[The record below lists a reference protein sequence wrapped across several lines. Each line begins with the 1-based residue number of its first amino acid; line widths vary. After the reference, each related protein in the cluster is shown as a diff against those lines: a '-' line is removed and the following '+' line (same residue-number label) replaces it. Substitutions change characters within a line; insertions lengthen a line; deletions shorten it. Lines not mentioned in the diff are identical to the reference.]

1 MFEIVLRTIIN
12 VHVNIILDFPI
23 TYINASVLNLPIG
36 MRMSTSNSKHSSF
49 PNKIIM
55 KILPKKETTHVNVQ
69 SCPSHKKSE
78 LQM

>member
-1 MFEIVLRTIIN
+1 M
-12 VHVNIILDFPI
+12 PI
-23 TYINASVLNLPIG
+23 R

-55 KILPKKETTHVNVQ
+55 KILPKRESTHSNVQ

>member
-1 MFEIVLRTIIN
+1 M
-12 VHVNIILDFPI
+12 ILDFPI
-23 TYINASVLNLPIG
+23 TYQYFIAMPIR

-55 KILPKKETTHVNVQ
+55 KILPKKESTHANVQ